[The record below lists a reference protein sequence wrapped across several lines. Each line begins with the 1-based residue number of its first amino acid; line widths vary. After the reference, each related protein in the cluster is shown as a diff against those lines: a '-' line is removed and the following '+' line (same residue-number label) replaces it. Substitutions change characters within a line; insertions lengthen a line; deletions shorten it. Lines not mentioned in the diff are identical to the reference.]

1 MPAAGVPAAVSRTC
15 VLSLA
20 MVSRVRAV
28 GNCRMAS
35 YNLRALG
42 RTVRV
47 PHGPDPCQPALDR
60 PMPTLQQLNDA
71 TDHEA
76 VALLD
81 GIYEHT
87 PWVAQRAVASR
98 PFRSLAHL
106 AYALHAAVA
115 AATREEQL
123 ALVRVHPELGGR
135 AMVAGTLTA
144 DSAAEQSRSGLTHC
158 TPEEFAR
165 LRELNATYSEKFGF
179 PF

>member
-1 MPAAGVPAAVSRTC
+1 
-15 VLSLA
+15 
-20 MVSRVRAV
+20 
-28 GNCRMAS
+28 
-35 YNLRALG
+35 
-42 RTVRV
+42 
-47 PHGPDPCQPALDR
+47 PDPCQPALDR

-123 ALVRVHPELGGR
+123 ARGRVHPELGGR

-179 PF
+179 PFILAVGGPRRTGLGRAEIIATLARRLESHRSEERRVGKECRSRGVAKE